1 MAAHQHGDIAT
12 GQWSAPF
19 HWRPFADTRLTPRDT
34 RLTPRAPIQQAGD
47 FGSGGSRRPLAG
59 HALAHRFVA
68 FRLHQPN
75 LKRCFQS
82 PVYP

>member
-19 HWRPFADTRLTPRDT
+19 HWRPFADA

-75 LKRCFQS
+75 LKRRFQS
-82 PVYP
+82 PVHP